1 MEVQSKPFYES
12 VTFWGLV
19 VTVLA
24 AVLSVFGV
32 TIGPDTQQSAIDIVP
47 KAVEAIHTKNWVE
60 LISTIVAFV
69 GVVITGVGRTQAAQP
84 IHFSTPFKVKVDH
97 LVEKAP
103 EGSTARPAA

>member
-1 MEVQSKPFYES
+1 MEVQSKPWYES
-12 VTFWGLV
+12 ITTWGIV
-19 VTVLA
+19 ITVLSGI
-24 AVLSVFGV
+24 LSMFGV

-69 GVVITGVGRTQAAQP
+69 GVVITCVGRTQAAQP
-84 IHFSTPFKVKVDH
+84 IHFTTPFKVKVDH

-103 EGSTARPAA
+103 EDSTARPAA

>member
-24 AVLSVFGV
+24 AVLSVFGI
-32 TIGPDTQQSAIDIVP
+32 TIGPDTQQAAIDIVP
-47 KAVEAIHTKNWVE
+47 KAVEAIKTKDWIE
-60 LISTIVAFV
+60 FISILVSFV
-69 GVVITGVGRTQAAQP
+69 GVIITAVGRNQAAQP
-84 IHFSTPFKVKVDH
+84 VHFMKPFKVKVDH

>member
-1 MEVQSKPFYES
+1 MEVQSKPWYES
-12 VTFWGLV
+12 ITTWGIV
-19 VTVLA
+19 ITVLSGI
-24 AVLSVFGV
+24 LSMFGV

-84 IHFSTPFKVKVDH
+84 IHFTTPFKVKVDH

-103 EGSTARPAA
+103 EDSTARPAA